1 MYPIILNLTP
11 FIDLTDEQF
20 FELCQNHELIRF
32 ERNAD
37 RTIVLRPL
45 FGGINSI
52 RSANLCGQLGKWNR
66 DEELGVAFSSS
77 AGFTLP
83 NGAVRSP
90 TVSWVKREKWNA
102 LTKQEQEVFAPIC
115 PDFLVEFCTIVDS
128 LCQLQSKMHE
138 YLDNGCQLGWLID
151 VETWQVEIYR
161 QNQHVE
167 VLQSPT
173 TLSGELVLP
182 EFVLN
187 LESIQSVG

>member
-52 RSANLCGQLGKWNR
+52 KSANLCGQLGKWNR
-66 DEELGVAFSSS
+66 DEKLGVAFSSS

-90 TVSWVKREKWNA
+90 TLSWVKREKWDA
-102 LTKQEQEVFAPIC
+102 LTEHEQEVFAPIC
-115 PDFLVEFCTIVDS
+115 PDFLVEFCTEYDDWR
-128 LCQLQSKMHE
+128 QLQSKMRE
-138 YLDNGCQLGWLID
+138 YLDNDCQLGWLID

-161 QNQHVE
+161 QNKDVE
-167 VLQSPT
+167 VLQSPA